1 MPTSKGAP
9 EPMAFDR
16 ILADLRRARKLSQEQ
31 LAAAV
36 GIHTNVLG
44 RYERGEAKPSIEIAT
59 KLAEALAVSLDQL
72 VGRSDVQ
79 LDKEITDKV
88 LTIQRLPE
96 KDRDHILFTLDAM
109 LRDAKARA
117 AYS

>member
-1 MPTSKGAP
+1 MG
-9 EPMAFDR
+9 
-16 ILADLRRARKLSQEQ
+16 
-31 LAAAV
+31 
-36 GIHTNVLG
+36 
-44 RYERGEAKPSIEIAT
+44 
-59 KLAEALAVSLDQL
+59 
-72 VGRSDVQ
+72 
-79 LDKEITDKV
+79 